1 MSADLKIC
9 GLDYKTNEVDVT
21 SLNIPAKVVQ
31 VAAGGL
37 ASMAL
42 TEDGSVYTWGY
53 DDHGEMGQGTTD
65 TDVSTPVKVKG
76 VDGVGFLSNITKISK
91 GGYHSMALASDGTL
105 YAWGRNSE
113 GQLGDNSTTERK
125 TPVVVSYSGDAV
137 SNISAGFYTRD

>member
-1 MSADLKIC
+1 M
-9 GLDYKTNEVDVT
+9 
-21 SLNIPAKVVQ
+21 VQ

-76 VDGVGFLSNITKISK
+76 VDGVGF
-91 GGYHSMALASDGTL
+91 
-105 YAWGRNSE
+105 
-113 GQLGDNSTTERK
+113 
-125 TPVVVSYSGDAV
+125 
-137 SNISAGFYTRD
+137 